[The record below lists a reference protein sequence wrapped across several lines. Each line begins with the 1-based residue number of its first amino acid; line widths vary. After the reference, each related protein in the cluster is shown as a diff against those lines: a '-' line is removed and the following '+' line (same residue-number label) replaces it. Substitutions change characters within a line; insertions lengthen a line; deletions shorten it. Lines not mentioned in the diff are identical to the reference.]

1 MNKKRRNT
9 ILIALLCASSVLLAQ
24 PNGSFENWSPEFSYE
39 VPDGWQTLNVM
50 SLLSTPDK
58 INPAC
63 VTRAGGVDKRS
74 GFYALKLQSA
84 FFPVNP
90 GHNYQDPAASV
101 IPDTTC
107 ACFLGK
113 ITIAPIGYREGIPYT
128 GRPEKV
134 QFYAK
139 YTPVGGDRAYVGA
152 YLKKYNP
159 QTQLSDTIA
168 NGEITIEATPTYTHF
183 EIPLQYTNDN
193 AMPDSAVIGFFS
205 SKRTF
210 NARVGSTLFVD
221 DVALTGWVGID
232 EQESIA
238 EKLKVFPNPANEQLI
253 IEIQSTEAQTITITD
268 YIGKHIGDYKIL
280 GNATP
285 IDTRTFPLGIYFYD
299 IRNKNKKTL
308 TTGKFVIT
316 K

>member
-1 MNKKRRNT
+1 MNKKILNT
-9 ILIALLCASSVLLAQ
+9 IFILLLSPLVVCGQ
-24 PNGSFENWSPEFSYE
+24 PNGGFENWSTEFYYE
-39 VPDGWQTLNVM
+39 IPDGWQTLNVM

-74 GFYALKLQSA
+74 GFYALKLQSV
-84 FFPVNP
+84 FFPLNP
-90 GHNYQDPAASV
+90 GHNPIDPINSV
-101 IPDTTC
+101 IPDTIC

-113 ITIAPIGYREGIPYT
+113 ITVAPISYREGIPYS
-128 GRPEKV
+128 GRPEKL

-139 YTPVGGDRAYVGA
+139 YIPVGGDKAYVAA

-159 QTQLSDTIA
+159 QTQHSDTVA
-168 NGEITIEATPTYTHF
+168 NGEITILETPTYTLF
-183 EIPLQYTNDN
+183 EIPLQYTNDSIT
-193 AMPDSAVIGFFS
+193 PDSAVIGFFS

-210 NARVGSTLFVD
+210 TARVGSILLID
-221 DVALTGWVGID
+221 DVAFTGWVGID

-238 EKLKVFPNPANEQLI
+238 DKLKVFPNPANEQII
-253 IEIQSTEAQTITITD
+253 IETQIAEAQTITITN
-268 YIGKHIGDYKIL
+268 YIGKHIADYNIL
-280 GNATP
+280 GNSTP
-285 IDTRTFPLGIYFYD
+285 IDTRTFQQGIYFYD
-299 IRNKNKKTL
+299 IRSKNKKTL